1 MSKFSLFGAKAKK
14 TGKSLREDA
23 GRELLAGNYAQAL
36 ELFIQCHEEK
46 PDDMHVYAKVAE
58 LRAKTGDAEGAV
70 ADYSKIAKA
79 YAEQGFVVQA
89 IAISKIILRIDPSK
103 TEIKDKLRKLSE
115 ERGGGKDDDSFA
127 SVAPGEGHAADNLRS
142 GLAKTPLLSGM
153 SGEQLESFVES
164 LELRN
169 VAAGEGIWQAGSPG
183 EYLYLI
189 GMGQVSLLATDAQGR
204 KQVFSQLKE
213 GDFFGER
220 SFMARTAHKD
230 DAIADVDCT
239 ILMLDRDTFDNWVA
253 KYPEIGTTVEEF
265 YRQRVLARVLAITP
279 VFEGVPSDA
288 RIALADQFTLR
299 TFEDGEL
306 IMKEGE
312 IGDTFYLI
320 RSGSV
325 ALTVTGP
332 SGDVVFSATLSEGE
346 FVGEVALLTG
356 RPRTATIFA
365 KGSVE
370 LMELSRS
377 AFDLLTEKHPSVR
390 EVVQSYLRKRA
401 EETIQAIRQRPAK
414 S

>member
-1 MSKFSLFGAKAKK
+1 MSKFSLFGSKEKK

-23 GRELLAGNYAQAL
+23 GRELLAGNYTQAL
-36 ELFIQCHEEK
+36 DLFIQCHEEK
-46 PDDMHVYAKVAE
+46 PEDMHVYAKVAE
-58 LRAKTGDAEGAV
+58 LRAKTGDADRAV
-70 ADYSKIAKA
+70 ADYTRIAKA

-103 TEIKDKLRKLSE
+103 TEIKDKLRELSE
-115 ERGGGKDDDSFA
+115 ERGGGKGDDSFA
-127 SVAPGEGHAADNLRS
+127 SSSKDASSAADNLRS
-142 GLAKTPLLSGM
+142 GLASTPLLSGM
-153 SGEQLESFVES
+153 SGEQLESFIES

-169 VAAGEGIWQAGSPG
+169 VAAGEEIWQAGSPG

-220 SFMARTAHKD
+220 SFMARVERKD

-239 ILMLDRDTFDNWVA
+239 ILMLNRDTFDSWVE
-253 KYPEIGTTVEEF
+253 KYPEMQTTVEEF

-279 VFEGVPSDA
+279 VFEGVPGEV
-288 RIALADQFTLR
+288 RMALADQFTLR
-299 TFEDGEL
+299 SFEDDDL

-332 SGDVVFSATLSEGE
+332 SGEEVFSATLSEGE
-346 FVGEVALLTG
+346 FFGEVALLTG
-356 RPRTATIFA
+356 RPRTATILA
-365 KGSVE
+365 KGSAE

-377 AFDLLTEKHPSVR
+377 AFDLLTEKYPSVR
-390 EVVQSYLRKRA
+390 QVVQAYLRKRA
-401 EETIQAIRQRPAK
+401 EETIQAIRQK
-414 S
+414 SANP